1 LENKD
6 RLDHLA
12 QQERTYVLEHQM
24 GMNREFYRLTVL
36 VDK

>member
-6 RLDHLA
+6 HRDHLA
-12 QQERTYVLEHQM
+12 QQELMYALEHQM
-24 GMNREFYRLTVL
+24 VMSRGFYRLTVL

>member
-12 QQERTYVLEHQM
+12 QQERMYVLEHQKV
-24 GMNREFYRLTVL
+24 MNREFYRLTVL